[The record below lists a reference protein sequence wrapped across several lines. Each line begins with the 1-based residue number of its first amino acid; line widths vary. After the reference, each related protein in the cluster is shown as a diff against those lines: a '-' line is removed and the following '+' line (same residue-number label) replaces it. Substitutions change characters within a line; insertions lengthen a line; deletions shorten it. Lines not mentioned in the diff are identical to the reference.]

1 MNRIWLAG
9 LGALALTA
17 AGAAPGRAAD
27 QTTIIALVSAV
38 GNAAMREVAA
48 MYERVHPDVH
58 VQIVPGGAAV
68 LVAQV
73 EAGSGGD
80 LITGGPE
87 ALAPLVT
94 HHKIGSG
101 VGIFSFHEV
110 VLVRHGSTKVHSLR
124 DLANPGMRLA
134 LGTTNSTIAAYSNE
148 VLRKAAEQYG
158 ADFPKKVMANVIV
171 TESTST
177 EIAAA
182 VRSGLVE
189 AAIGF
194 SSDASDGVDAINV
207 PAADDVITVD
217 QVAPVN
223 GSPHAD
229 AVAAF
234 STYLRGPEAQAAFR
248 KHHLD
253 APH

>member
-1 MNRIWLAG
+1 MWLAG
-9 LGALALTA
+9 LGAMTIAA
-17 AGAAPGRAAD
+17 AGVPVQAAD
-27 QTTIIALVSAV
+27 PTTVIALVSAV
-38 GNAAMREVAA
+38 GNAAMRDVVA
-48 MYERVHPDVH
+48 MYERAHPDVH
-58 VQIVPGGAAV
+58 VQVVPGGAAV

-87 ALAPLVT
+87 ALASLVRD
-94 HHKIGSG
+94 HKIGPG

-110 VLVRHGSTKVHSLR
+110 VLVRHGSTKVRSLR
-124 DLANPGMRLA
+124 DLANPGVRLA
-134 LGTTNSTIAAYSNE
+134 LGITNSAIAAYSNE
-148 VLRKAAEQYG
+148 VLRKGADQYG

-171 TESTST
+171 TKSTST
-177 EIAAA
+177 EIAAV

-194 SSDASDGVDAINV
+194 SSDASDGVDAIDV
-207 PAADDVITVD
+207 PAADDVVTVD
-217 QVAPVN
+217 EAAPVN
-223 GSPHAD
+223 GSPHAE

-234 STYLRGPEAQAAFR
+234 TTYLRSPEAQAVFR
-248 KHHLD
+248 KHRLD